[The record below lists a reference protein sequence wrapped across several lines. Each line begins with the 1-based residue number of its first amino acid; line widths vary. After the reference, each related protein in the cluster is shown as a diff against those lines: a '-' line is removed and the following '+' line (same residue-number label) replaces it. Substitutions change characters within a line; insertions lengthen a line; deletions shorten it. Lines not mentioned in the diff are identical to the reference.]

1 MVNSVFKKSSRG
13 DVKIQ
18 VLSVEA
24 NVKGEAWS

>member
-18 VLSVEA
+18 VLYVEA
-24 NVKGEAWS
+24 NVNGEA